1 MISDMAGD
9 EQDWARVD
17 DYLVGELVHED
28 ARLTAARDAG
38 RAAGLPA
45 IEVSPTQGALLALLV
60 RISGARRVLEFGTL
74 AGYSTLW
81 FAEAVGPEGHV
92 TTLEIDPAHATV
104 ARANFASAGVAHRVR
119 LIEGPAADSAQA
131 LVDAGEEPYDLVFID
146 ADKPSNARYLELAV
160 ALAHPGTVIVVDNVV
175 RGGAVADPRSRDER
189 VVGSRAVLY
198 DLGTHP
204 RLTATALQ
212 TVGSKGWDGF
222 ALAVV
227 TA

>member
-1 MISDMAGD
+1 MAGD
-9 EQDWARVD
+9 EQDWAKVD

-28 ARLTAARDAG
+28 ARLAAARDAG

-45 IEVSPTQGALLALLV
+45 IEVSPAQGALLALLV

-92 TTLEIDPAHATV
+92 TTFEIDPRHAEV
-104 ARANFASAGVAHRVR
+104 ARSNFERAGLAHRVR
-119 LIEGPAADSAQA
+119 LVEGPAADSAQT
-131 LVDAGEEPYDLVFID
+131 LVDAGEEPFDLVFID
-146 ADKPSNARYLELAV
+146 ADKPGNARYLELAV
-160 ALAHPGTVIVVDNVV
+160 ELAHPGTVIVVDNVV

-198 DLGTHP
+198 DLGHHP